1 MSIPAQVRLVHWS
14 IIASALLLAI
24 ASALS
29 WAALENLASLH
40 LKLVSEN
47 QIERAHVDI
56 LNSFYSAG
64 GSALVLAVIA
74 VALRK
79 PSSQARAAV
88 WVVAPIIALTT
99 LCFLVGGP
107 EYAVAPTGEEP
118 AELQAEY
125 AQVVPDWYT
134 WSHGVT
140 GVLAA
145 ALLIF
150 GAVFLTR
157 SDLRE
162 AYVNAGGTETRGYTS
177 WVDRT
182 GGAAADVTRDEAR
195 GTSGERSR
203 DDGVEPRG

>member
-1 MSIPAQVRLVHWS
+1 MSTQVRLVHWS

-24 ASALS
+24 AAALS

-47 QIERAHVDI
+47 QVERAHIDI
-56 LNSFYSAG
+56 LNSFYTAGASAV
-64 GSALVLAVIA
+64 VLAVIA
-74 VALRK
+74 VALRR
-79 PSSQARAAV
+79 PSARARVAV
-88 WVVAPIIALTT
+88 WVAAPLIALTT

-118 AELQAEY
+118 AELRAEY
-125 AQVVPDWYT
+125 AQVVPDWYL
-134 WSHGVT
+134 WPHGVA

-150 GAVFLTR
+150 AAVFLTR

-162 AYVNAGGTETRGYTS
+162 QYVNFAGSTTDGYTS

-195 GTSGERSR
+195 GASGEGSR
-203 DDGVEPRG
+203 DDGVERRG